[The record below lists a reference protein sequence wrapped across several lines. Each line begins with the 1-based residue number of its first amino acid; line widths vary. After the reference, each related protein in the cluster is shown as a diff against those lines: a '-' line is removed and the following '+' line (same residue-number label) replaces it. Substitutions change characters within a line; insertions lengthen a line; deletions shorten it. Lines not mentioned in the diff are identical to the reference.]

1 MGVLK
6 TIFKAFSTW
15 GKVLGGVAAYNVAGS
30 GRNFINKITGSHL
43 TDAEKEAADLQLTN
57 QQTLNEEDYQRKIDF
72 YERYESPEAM
82 VRQYKQAGL
91 NPMLLAGNGAGA
103 SASGG
108 VGPGSAGMP
117 GSDSEPGFLSSLLST
132 MLGFFQTQKGLNNE
146 MEIARMRNAVDVEK
160 NRISASQVETY
171 NKYLDALRTG
181 KEKENAIFDDV
192 WAVKRENILADTDLK
207 NQQWNRIQSLME
219 SDSVQR
225 KLWESGIKMND
236 AAAAATAVQTAILEA
251 QSKYADQYFKAT
263 AEIQSWQAQI
273 AQVEGTIFQKT
284 AEKRL
289 RAAEAELA
297 DIVIKAGMDARVY
310 DSEAFKK
317 SLEGRMTSKDK
328 AQLWGGIVRTALG
341 SAIAVGGGIAI
352 KAITPAVAP
361 MYGFPGTQPTTFAS
375 SYSM

>member
-1 MGVLK
+1 MSVVSKILGFL
-6 TIFKAFSTW
+6 FKP
-15 GKVLGGVAAYNVAGS
+15 KVIDKVFGNFFGNLAKKISGS
-30 GRNFINKITGSHL
+30 AMTG
-43 TDAEKEAADLQLTN
+43 AELEAADLQLTN
-57 QQTLNEEDYQRKIDF
+57 QRILNDEDYQRKIDF

-82 VRQYKQAGL
+82 VRQYKEAGI

-108 VGPGSAGMP
+108 VGTGSADVHTDGGDPGMLA
-117 GSDSEPGFLSSLLST
+117 SILSS
-132 MLGFFQTQKGLNNE
+132 MLGFFQSQKGLNNE
-146 MEIARMRNAVDVEK
+146 MEIAKMRNAVDVEK
-160 NRISASQVETY
+160 NRINASQVDAY

-207 NQQWNRIQSLME
+207 NQQWSRLQSLME

-225 KLWESGIKMND
+225 KLWESGIKLYD
-236 AAAAATAVQTAILEA
+236 ASAVATAVQTAILEA

-310 DSEAFKK
+310 ESEAFKK

-352 KAITPAVAP
+352 KAMTPAVAP
-361 MYGFPGTQPTTFAS
+361 MYGFPGTQSATFSS
-375 SYSM
+375 SYSL

>member
-1 MGVLK
+1 MTVLQRFGK
-6 TIFKAFSTW
+6 W
-15 GKVLGGVAAYNVAGS
+15 LGKVFDGIEKTYAG
-30 GRNFINKITGSHL
+30 TGM
-43 TDAEKEAADLQLTN
+43 TPKEIEEANLQLSN

-72 YERYESPEAM
+72 YERYESPEAQ

-108 VGPGSAGMP
+108 VGTGSASMP
-117 GSDSEPGFLSSLLST
+117 SSESGGILEALSSFMGIQLRKKELQNQ
-132 MLGFFQTQKGLNNE
+132 L
-146 MEIARMRNAVDVEK
+146 EIAQMRNKIDDES
-160 NRISASQVETY
+160 NRIKSEQVTAY

-207 NQQWNRIQSLME
+207 NQQWSRLQSLME

-236 AAAAATAVQTAILEA
+236 ASAAATAVQTAILEA
-251 QSKYADQYFKAT
+251 QSRYADKYFKAT

-310 DSEAFKK
+310 DSDAFKK

-352 KAITPAVAP
+352 KAMTPAVAP